1 MDIEIKIKKK
11 SVVLPCEMS
20 QDAELGIHIS
30 SLFWQKSEDFVT
42 SEKKNTVYP
51 RVTLNTGNNETT
63 EFSNMRSELLIS
75 TDTVRPAYAVYILKL
90 LISYYSNSYEFDHKR
105 CMSSC
110 MEEHMYTC

>member
-42 SEKKNTVYP
+42 SEKK
-51 RVTLNTGNNETT
+51 TLFIHESRLILETMKQRN
-63 EFSNMRSELLIS
+63 FPI
-75 TDTVRPAYAVYILKL
+75 
-90 LISYYSNSYEFDHKR
+90 
-105 CMSSC
+105 
-110 MEEHMYTC
+110 